1 MIRHPLLYLLSYSAP
16 HCLCSRSRSETV
28 TINRAESIVVTSK
41 NRRGLPV
48 TIVLEPLRIVPT
60 NLAET
65 MVQALLAEMS
75 LAILQKVALGE
86 MSEMTEMGE
95 TIAGVDRSADED
107 AEAVRGKILGM
118 FDEISNAPPY
128 RLEILLIKALFLPQ
142 TMSSRIVTDSFA
154 MKVIPM
160 SRT

>member
-48 TIVLEPLRIVPT
+48 TIVLEPPRIVPT
-60 NLAET
+60 NLTET

>member
-65 MVQALLAEMS
+65 MVQALLAEVS

-160 SRT
+160 NRT

>member
-1 MIRHPLLYLLSYSAP
+1 
-16 HCLCSRSRSETV
+16 V

-48 TIVLEPLRIVPT
+48 TIDLEPLRIVPT

-65 MVQALLAEMS
+65 MVQALLAEVS

-107 AEAVRGKILGM
+107 AEAVRGKVLGM

>member
-65 MVQALLAEMS
+65 MVQALLAEVS

>member
-1 MIRHPLLYLLSYSAP
+1 
-16 HCLCSRSRSETV
+16 V

-65 MVQALLAEMS
+65 MVQALLAEVS
-75 LAILQKVALGE
+75 LAILQKVTLGE

-107 AEAVRGKILGM
+107 AEAVRGKVLGM
-118 FDEISNAPPY
+118 FDEINNAPPY
-128 RLEILLIKALFLPQ
+128 RLEILLIKVLFLPQ

-160 SRT
+160 NRT

>member
-1 MIRHPLLYLLSYSAP
+1 
-16 HCLCSRSRSETV
+16 V

-48 TIVLEPLRIVPT
+48 TIDLEPLRIVPT

-65 MVQALLAEMS
+65 MVQALLAEVS

-86 MSEMTEMGE
+86 MTEMTEMGE
-95 TIAGVDRSADED
+95 TIAGVDRSAGED

-160 SRT
+160 SRA

>member
-65 MVQALLAEMS
+65 MVQALLAEVS
-75 LAILQKVALGE
+75 LAILQKVTLGE

>member
-48 TIVLEPLRIVPT
+48 TIALEPLRIVPT

-65 MVQALLAEMS
+65 MVQALLAEVS
-75 LAILQKVALGE
+75 LAILQKVAARRDERDDRDGGNNRRGRSQRGRGRRGGSRESLG
-86 MSEMTEMGE
+86 
-95 TIAGVDRSADED
+95 D
-107 AEAVRGKILGM
+107 VRR
-118 FDEISNAPPY
+118 DQQRPPY
-128 RLEILLIKALFLPQ
+128 RLEILLIKVLFLPQ

>member
-107 AEAVRGKILGM
+107 AEAVRGKVLGM

-128 RLEILLIKALFLPQ
+128 RLEILLIKVLFLPQ

>member
-1 MIRHPLLYLLSYSAP
+1 M
-16 HCLCSRSRSETV
+16 

-41 NRRGLPV
+41 NRRSLPV

>member
-95 TIAGVDRSADED
+95 TIAGVDRSAGED

>member
-160 SRT
+160 NRT

>member
-1 MIRHPLLYLLSYSAP
+1 MIRHPLLYLLSYSVP

>member
-1 MIRHPLLYLLSYSAP
+1 
-16 HCLCSRSRSETV
+16 
-28 TINRAESIVVTSK
+28 
-41 NRRGLPV
+41 
-48 TIVLEPLRIVPT
+48 
-60 NLAET
+60 
-65 MVQALLAEMS
+65 MS

>member
-48 TIVLEPLRIVPT
+48 TIALEPLRIVPT

-65 MVQALLAEMS
+65 MVQALLAEVS
-75 LAILQKVALGE
+75 LAILQKVTLGE

>member
-41 NRRGLPV
+41 SRRGLPV

-107 AEAVRGKILGM
+107 AEAVRGKVLGM
-118 FDEISNAPPY
+118 FDDISNAPPY

>member
-48 TIVLEPLRIVPT
+48 TITLEPLRIVPT

-65 MVQALLAEMS
+65 MVQALLAEVS

-86 MSEMTEMGE
+86 MTEMTEMGE
-95 TIAGVDRSADED
+95 TIAGVDRSAGED

-128 RLEILLIKALFLPQ
+128 RLEILLIKALFLP
-142 TMSSRIVTDSFA
+142 
-154 MKVIPM
+154 
-160 SRT
+160 

>member
-65 MVQALLAEMS
+65 MVQALLAEVS

-95 TIAGVDRSADED
+95 TIAGVDRSAGED